1 VIDKESLQEA
11 IRECLSEQNPNARTC
26 IKLAAYYIILD
37 HMEKDPPNDNS
48 FSSGKQ
54 ADSEFAQ
61 MISERSVSDIIPVIA
76 DMMDDLQIVNPRMY
90 ENIIRRLK
98 D

>member
-1 VIDKESLQEA
+1 MIDRESLQEA
-11 IRECLSEQNPNARTC
+11 IQVCLREQNPNARTC

-37 HMEKDPPNDNS
+37 HMEKDPTNDNS

-54 ADSEFAQ
+54 ADSEFARLCR
-61 MISERSVSDIIPVIA
+61 ERSVSDIIPVIA
-76 DMMDDLQIVNPRMY
+76 ETMDDLQIVNPRMY
-90 ENIIRRLK
+90 ENIIRKLK

>member
-1 VIDKESLQEA
+1 MIDRESLQEA
-11 IRECLSEQNPNARTC
+11 IQVCLREQNPNARTC

-37 HMEKDPPNDNS
+37 HMEKDPPNTFSGDN
-48 FSSGKQ
+48 Q
-54 ADSEFAQ
+54 ADSEFAR
-61 MISERSVSDIIPVIA
+61 ICRERSVSDIIPVIA
-76 DMMDDLQIVNPRMY
+76 ETMDDLQIVNPRMY